1 MLKGLERGFWIA
13 CFFVLCGQVFGQGYN
28 TAMGVRLGQDMG
40 FTIQQRIAKKITIEG
55 IAQYNRRYEE
65 STMTL
70 MVESHMPILFRRFN
84 IYTGIG
90 PHYMWSQ
97 NRETTV
103 APSTGVTL
111 VAGFEMA
118 IGRMNL
124 SWDYKPMINVTGS
137 QAGFLGQSAISAR
150 YVLFKRKKGGK
161 INLKFWEGSTKKQR
175 QKTKRKRQRARVK
188 NRKV

>member
-13 CFFVLCGQVFGQGYN
+13 CFIISYGGISGQGYN
-28 TAMGVRLGQDMG
+28 TALGVRLGQDMG
-40 FTIQQRIAKKITIEG
+40 FTIQQRIAKKMTVEG

-70 MVESHMPILFRRFN
+70 MIESHMPILFRRIN

-97 NRETTV
+97 NRETTID
-103 APSTGVTL
+103 PSTGVTL
-111 VAGFEMA
+111 VAGFEIA

-124 SWDYKPMINVTGS
+124 SWDYKPMINVSGS
-137 QAGFLGQSAISAR
+137 QPGFRGQSAISAR
-150 YVLFKRKKGGK
+150 YVIFKRKKGGK
-161 INLKFWEGSTKKQR
+161 VNLKFWEGGKKKQR
-175 QKTKRKRQRARVK
+175 RKKKRKRQRAREK